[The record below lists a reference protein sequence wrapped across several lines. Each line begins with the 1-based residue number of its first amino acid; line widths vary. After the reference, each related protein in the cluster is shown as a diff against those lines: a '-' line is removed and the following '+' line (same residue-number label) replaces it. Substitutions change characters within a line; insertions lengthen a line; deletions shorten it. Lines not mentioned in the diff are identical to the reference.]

1 MLLCVCY
8 TQWPGL
14 LPQHWLWCVAGRRV
28 DLDLKG
34 GLQTFWVYIHY
45 FIVNK
50 YLERAS
56 WEPGRIQPETQPA
69 EKTHILVGWGWEWG
83 GNRLLK
89 QGNCSALEGML
100 AAGKQSWGTGE
111 GVKTLSGG

>member
-56 WEPGRIQPETQPA
+56 WEPGRIQPGTQRA
-69 EKTHILVGWGWEWG
+69 EKTHILVGWWCAWG
-83 GNRLLK
+83 ETD
-89 QGNCSALEGML
+89 S
-100 AAGKQSWGTGE
+100 
-111 GVKTLSGG
+111 